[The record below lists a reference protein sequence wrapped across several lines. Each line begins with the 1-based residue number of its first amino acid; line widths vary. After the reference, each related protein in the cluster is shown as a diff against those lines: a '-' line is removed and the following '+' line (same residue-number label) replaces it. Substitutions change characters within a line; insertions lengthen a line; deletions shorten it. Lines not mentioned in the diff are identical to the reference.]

1 MTRPP
6 RRPFRV
12 CFVCTGNICRSPMA
26 ESVFRTEAAAA
37 GLGDRVVADSAGID
51 GWHEGEGADPRTV
64 AVLTTAGYPAAHRAR
79 RFDASWFA
87 DRDLVIALDGGHLRA
102 LRRMAPGP
110 DDAAKV
116 HLLRAYDPAGPAPGA
131 LDVPDPYHGG
141 PAEFAGCLEMV
152 EAACA
157 GLLAA
162 ASDALTRGSS
172 GAPPLPRGRH
182 PLSPKER
189 S

>member
-1 MTRPP
+1 
-6 RRPFRV
+6 
-12 CFVCTGNICRSPMA
+12 MA
-26 ESVFRTEAAAA
+26 ESVFRAEVAAA
-37 GLGDRVVADSAGID
+37 GLGDRIVADSAGVD

-64 AVLTTAGYPAAHRAR
+64 AVLTAAGYPADHRAR

-87 DRDLVIALDGGHLRA
+87 DRDLVIALDGGHLRE

-110 DDAAKV
+110 EDAAKV
-116 HLLRAYDPAGPAPGA
+116 RLLRSYDPAGPAPGA
-131 LDVPDPYHGG
+131 LDVPDPYYGG
-141 PAEFAGCLEMV
+141 PAEFAACLEMV

-162 ASDALTRGSS
+162 VTDALTPGSAD
-172 GAPPLPRGRH
+172 GAAPRGRH
-182 PLSPKER
+182 PFPPQER

>member
-1 MTRPP
+1 
-6 RRPFRV
+6 
-12 CFVCTGNICRSPMA
+12 MA
-26 ESVFRTEAAAA
+26 ESVFRAEVAAA
-37 GLGDRVVADSAGID
+37 GLGDRVVVDSAGVD
-51 GWHEGEGADPRTV
+51 GWHAGEGADPRTV
-64 AVLTTAGYPAAHRAR
+64 AVLTVAGYPADHRAR

-87 DRDLVIALDGGHLRA
+87 DRDLVIALDGGHLRE

-116 HLLRAYDPAGPAPGA
+116 RLLRSYDPAGPAPGE
-131 LDVPDPYHGG
+131 LDVPDPYYGG
-141 PAEFAGCLEMV
+141 PAEFAVCLEMV

-162 ASDALTRGSS
+162 VADALTG
-172 GAPPLPRGRH
+172 GAPALPLPGDGT
-182 PLSPKER
+182 PSPPQER